1 MRGPVSV
8 PTRAT
13 GGLAVNAAI
22 VGERPTGLGIYGLQ
36 LVRALDDL
44 GERMTVFTSCPEA
57 VDAPHARVVRVTSR
71 VRPERG
77 AAGHLARLAWTQTAL
92 RAHLRRAGADALLNL
107 MVEGVLASAVPQVT
121 VIHDVLP
128 LHYPAEYP
136 RQQYYFRHY
145 VPRVLAAS
153 RRVIVS
159 SASTRRD
166 LERFYPRVSIECLRV
181 VAPGYDARRFAPAPS
196 VPDGATPYALYVGN
210 VMPHKNLVR
219 VVEAFAT
226 ARVQV
231 PARLVIRGWGRPH
244 NVARLRETIA
254 RLGLEPHVDWA
265 PYAADAELPAL
276 YRGARM
282 LLLPSLH
289 EGFGMTLLEAMACG
303 TPVLT
308 SCTSSMPEVV
318 GEAALLVDP
327 LDTRAIADGMT
338 RLFTDDTLADDLRA
352 RGLGRAKLFS
362 WETTGRAVQQAVHE
376 VQW

>member
-1 MRGPVSV
+1 MS
-8 PTRAT
+8 
-13 GGLAVNAAI
+13 GLAVNAAI
-22 VGERPTGLGIYGLQ
+22 VGERPTGLGVYGLQ

-44 GERMTVFTSCPEA
+44 GERMTVITSCPEA

-77 AAGHLARLAWTQTAL
+77 AAGHLARLVWTQTAL
-92 RAHLRRAGADALLNL
+92 RAHLRRARAEALLNL
-107 MVEGVLASAVPQVT
+107 MVEGVLASPVPQVT

-166 LERFYPRVSIECLRV
+166 IEHFYPRVSVERLRV
-181 VAPGYDARRFAPAPS
+181 VAPGYDARRFVPAPPAS
-196 VPDGATPYALYVGN
+196 SARPPYALYVGN

-219 VVEAFAT
+219 AVEAFAAT
-226 ARVQV
+226 RARAE
-231 PARLVIRGWGRPH
+231 ARLVIRGWGRPH
-244 NVARLRETIA
+244 NVAALREAIA
-254 RLGLEPHVDWA
+254 RFGVERHVDWT
-265 PYAADAELPAL
+265 PYAAGDELADL

-282 LLLPSLH
+282 VLLPSLY
-289 EGFGMTLLEAMACG
+289 EGFGMTALEAMACG

-318 GEAALLVDP
+318 GDAALLVDP
-327 LDTRAIADGMT
+327 LDARAIADAMT
-338 RLFTDDTLADDLRA
+338 RLFTDDALVEDLRA
-352 RGLGRAKLFS
+352 RGLARAKLFS
-362 WETTGRAVQQAVHE
+362 WETTGRAVQQAVRE
-376 VQW
+376 AQQ